1 MRMKFDLI
9 SHDSR
14 FITYRK
20 GDRFNNICVQFDLE
34 LKHIYITESMFIR
47 NDTPM
52 LEPQSDWIAY
62 SAKYG
67 YTKQM
72 CPTLGMDDLEF
83 INQKANELF
92 DKGSES
98 E

>member
-1 MRMKFDLI
+1 MKFELI
-9 SHDSR
+9 SQDSR

-20 GDRFNNICVQFDLE
+20 GDRHDNICAHFDLE
-34 LKHIYITESMFIR
+34 LKHVYITESMFIR

-52 LEPQSDWIAY
+52 LETQSDWIAH

-67 YTKQM
+67 YAQQM

-83 INQKANELF
+83 INKKANELF
-92 DKGSES
+92 DKECES

>member
-1 MRMKFDLI
+1 MKFDLI
-9 SHDSR
+9 SQDGR

-52 LEPQSDWIAY
+52 LETQSDWITH

-92 DKGSES
+92 DKERES

>member
-1 MRMKFDLI
+1 MKFELI
-9 SHDSR
+9 SQDSR
-14 FITYRK
+14 YITYRK
-20 GDRFNNICVQFDLE
+20 GDRHNNICVEFDLE
-34 LKHIYITESMFIR
+34 LQHIYITEAMFIR

-52 LEPQSDWIAY
+52 LEPQNEWIAH

-67 YTKQM
+67 YSQQM
-72 CPTLGMDDLEF
+72 CPTLGTDDLEF

-92 DKGSES
+92 GKERES